1 MRPMRTVGNPPTS
14 DVENATATSAVAP
27 VEPSSPASPVPNVA
41 PLAERGPKVWLVRWL
56 CGIFTV
62 LGIGTIVVTWLVTD
76 HHFSSG
82 WLAVVFTIGIAMLQ
96 IMPVKLSHEGQGEA
110 LHLEEAFLVAAALF
124 LSPFEILLSA
134 GGAVFLGH
142 LGRHRG
148 MLKTSFNTGVFV
160 VSAGVGLGVS
170 RWLGA
175 STGELSTRAILAAA
189 FGVLV
194 FSILSMLAVTLII
207 SVVSQTRFRDNV
219 FAGFAVRSATW
230 ISALA
235 IGILIASAMH
245 THKWTLPV
253 TVLPIGGLQLIY
265 SRAFGQYRERR
276 QIEQLYAAAAAI
288 RSSMDS
294 RGILT
299 HLLSSARGLL
309 DASGARLVAVT
320 APLPEKTLRADLD
333 GSIAVEV
340 SGKLGGDWN
349 SSDEGMLRA
358 LASVASNALAHAT
371 LFEQVRTITS
381 SLGEGV
387 IALDRAGRVE
397 FLNPAVEDALGWSQA
412 DLLGK
417 SLHDVVH
424 ARHHAG
430 SVDECLLLAALSGGI
445 IARDD
450 DDSFVC
456 KDGRLLPVAH
466 TTSPVV
472 RDGEVVGSVIAFRDI
487 SERKAFEQELAHQA
501 FHDTLTGLANRA
513 LFLDRLA
520 QAHARASRS
529 GSLYALLF
537 IDLDRFKVV
546 NDSLGHQ
553 AGDSLLVEV
562 AGRLKLCVR
571 PGDTFARFGGDEFV
585 VLLEDL
591 EENDDAIVITERILA
606 ELQEPFRIEG
616 RDVSTSASIGVVLGD
631 ATYENPDH
639 CLRDADVAMYR
650 AKARGKA
657 TYEVFR
663 PEMEGAALERL
674 DMEIDLRNALE
685 RNEFEIHYQPLVSLE
700 TVSIVGLEALV
711 RWRHPE
717 RGMMSPAEFIPLAE
731 ETGLIL
737 PLGKWV
743 LEEACTQIRRWQDAY
758 AGSVPLVVTVNLSA
772 RQFQQPD
779 LCDQVA
785 QALAKTGIAPE
796 QLCLEVT
803 ESVMMDDVESATI
816 MLRRLKEL
824 GPCLAIDDFGTGY
837 SSLSYLKRFPV
848 DFVKID
854 KSFVADLG
862 EGAVDSEIVRAVIR
876 LAAAIGMRTV
886 AEGVETEEQLRRLRN
901 MGCPLVQGYYLARPQ
916 PAEAIEVLLQERV
929 KQASIGSIEL
939 QERLADFM
947 PTRS

>member
-1 MRPMRTVGNPPTS
+1 MRREKTVGDPPLTHVEDRTV
-14 DVENATATSAVAP
+14 
-27 VEPSSPASPVPNVA
+27 PASGAPAVPDV
-41 PLAERGPKVWLVRWL
+41 PTLAERGPNLRLVHGL
-56 CGIFTV
+56 CGAFTG
-62 LGIGTIVVTWLVTD
+62 LGLATMAVTWLLTD
-76 HHFSSG
+76 HRFTNG
-82 WLAVVFTIGIAMLQ
+82 WLAVVFAVGIAVLQ
-96 IMPVKLSHEGQGEA
+96 VMPLSLSHEGQGEA
-110 LHLEEAFLVAAALF
+110 VHLEEAFLVAMVLF
-124 LSPFEILLSA
+124 LSPFEALVCI
-134 GGAVFLGH
+134 GGSVCVGH
-142 LGRHRG
+142 VWHRRG
-148 MLKTSFNTGVFV
+148 WLKSSFNSGVFV
-160 VSAGVGLGVS
+160 VSTGVALLVS
-170 RWLGA
+170 RLFGA
-175 STGELSTRAILAAA
+175 STGDVSTGSILAAA
-189 FGVLV
+189 LGVLV
-194 FSILSMLAVTLII
+194 FAVMSMLSVAWVI
-207 SVVSQTRFRDNV
+207 SIVSHSRFRDNV
-219 FAGFAVRSATW
+219 FDGFAVRCATW
-230 ISALA
+230 VSALA
-235 IGILIASAMH
+235 IGVLIASAMDRH
-245 THKWTLPV
+245 MWTLPV
-253 TVLPIGGLQLIY
+253 TVLPIAGLQLIY

-276 QIEQLYAAAAAI
+276 RIEQLYAAAASI

-299 HLLSSARGLL
+299 HLLVSTRSLL
-309 DASGARLVAVT
+309 DASGVRLVPVAT
-320 APLPEKTLRADLD
+320 RLEEGALRTDVD
-333 GSIAVEV
+333 ESIALEV
-340 SGKLGGDWN
+340 TGKLGGDWN
-349 SSDEGMLRA
+349 TNDEGMLRA

-387 IALDRAGRVE
+387 IALDRTGRVE
-397 FLNPAVEDALGWSQA
+397 FLNPAVEDTLGWSHD
-412 DLLGK
+412 DLIGK
-417 SLHDVVH
+417 PLHDVVH
-424 ARHHAG
+424 ARHHSG
-430 SVDECLLLAALSGGI
+430 GVDDCLLLAALSGGV

-450 DDSFVC
+450 DDSFAC

-466 TTSPVV
+466 TTSPVL

-553 AGDSLLVEV
+553 AGDELLVEV
-562 AGRLKLCVR
+562 ANRLKMCVR

-591 EENDDAIVITERILA
+591 EGDEDAIAVTERILA
-606 ELQEPFRIEG
+606 ELQEPFRVEG
-616 RDVSTSASIGVVLGD
+616 RDVSASASIGVVLGD
-631 ATYENPDH
+631 SSYANPDH

-663 PEMEGAALERL
+663 AEMEGAALQRL
-674 DMEIDLRNALE
+674 DMEIALRNAID
-685 RNEFEIHYQPLVSLE
+685 RNELEIHYQPLVSLE
-700 TVSIVGLEALV
+700 TVSIVGLEALI

-717 RGMMSPAEFIPLAE
+717 KGMMSPAEFIPLAE

-737 PLGKWV
+737 PLGRWV

-758 AGSVPLVVTVNLSA
+758 AGPVPLVVTVNLSA

-785 QALAKTGIAPE
+785 QVLAKTGIAPE

-803 ESVMMDDVESATI
+803 ESVMMDDVESATL
-816 MLRRLKEL
+816 MLRKLKEL

-916 PAEAIEVLLQERV
+916 PADAIELLLQERV
-929 KQASIGSIEL
+929 TQSSLVSLEL
-939 QERLADFM
+939 QERLADFVPM
-947 PTRS
+947 RP

>member
-1 MRPMRTVGNPPTS
+1 MQRGPNLGLVRTICLAAGVGGVASLAVAALLSQGTPFNPWLFVAFTVGIFVMQVMPLQVSHDPHGG
-14 DVENATATSAVAP
+14 ENV
-27 VEPSSPASPVPNVA
+27 
-41 PLAERGPKVWLVRWL
+41 
-56 CGIFTV
+56 
-62 LGIGTIVVTWLVTD
+62 
-76 HHFSSG
+76 
-82 WLAVVFTIGIAMLQ
+82 
-96 IMPVKLSHEGQGEA
+96 
-110 LHLEEAFLVAAALF
+110 HLEEAYLVPMVIAVSAPEAILGVGCAVAL
-124 LSPFEILLSA
+124 
-134 GGAVFLGH
+134 GNVW
-142 LGRHRG
+142 RRRG
-148 MLKTSFNTGVFV
+148 FLKTTFNAGMYMIATGL
-160 VSAGVGLGVS
+160 AITIS
-170 RWLGA
+170 RLLGA
-175 STGELSTRAILAAA
+175 STNDLSLGSIIAASV
-189 FGVLV
+189 GVLV
-194 FSILSMLAVTLII
+194 FTLALMTAVSGIVAVAQRV
-207 SVVSQTRFRDNV
+207 SFAQQVFSGGVVRL
-219 FAGFAVRSATW
+219 ATW
-230 ISALA
+230 TSSIAV
-235 IGILIASAMH
+235 GVLIASAMA
-245 THKWTLPV
+245 THPWTLPF
-253 TVLPIGGLQLIY
+253 TILPISMLELIY

-276 QIEQLYAAAAAI
+276 QIEKLYDAAASI

-294 RGILT
+294 RGVL
-299 HLLSSARGLL
+299 HQLLGAAQSLL
-309 DASGARLVAVT
+309 DATQARLVAVDSPRDPRAIRAEIDT
-320 APLPEKTLRADLD
+320 AL
-333 GSIAVEV
+333 AVEV
-340 SGKLGGDWN
+340 SHPIGGGEWEEN
-349 SSDEGMLRA
+349 DEGLLRA
-358 LASVASNALAHAT
+358 LASVGSSALRNAT
-371 LFEQVRTITS
+371 LFEQMRTITS

-387 IALDRAGRVE
+387 IALDRAGHVE
-397 FLNPAVEDALGWSQA
+397 FLNPAVADSLGWSYE
-412 DLLGK
+412 DLMGR

-424 ARHHAG
+424 AGRHAG
-430 SVDECLLLAALSGGI
+430 GDDCLLLTALSAGV

-450 DDSFVC
+450 DDAFAC
-456 KDGRLLPVAH
+456 KDGRMLPVAH

-520 QAHARASRS
+520 QAHARASRT

-553 AGDSLLVEV
+553 AGDELLIAVSN
-562 AGRLKLCVR
+562 RLKLCVR

-591 EENDDAIVITERILA
+591 ETDEDATTVTERILS
-606 ELQEPFRIEG
+606 ELKAPFHVEG
-616 RDVSTSASIGVVLGD
+616 RDVSASASIGVVIGD
-631 ATYENPDH
+631 GAYENPDH

-657 TYEVFR
+657 CYEIFR

-674 DMEIDLRNALE
+674 DMEIALRNAIE
-685 RNEFEIHYQPLVSLE
+685 RGEFELHYQPLVSLE
-700 TVSIVGLEALV
+700 TVSVVGLEALV

-717 RGMMSPAEFIPLAE
+717 RGMMPPAEFIPLAE

-737 PLGKWV
+737 PLGRWV
-743 LEEACTQIRRWQDAY
+743 LEEACRQLHEWQELY
-758 AGSVPLVVTVNLSA
+758 PSPVPLVMTVNLSA

-779 LCDQVA
+779 LCGQVA
-785 QALAKTGIAPE
+785 EAMAKTGIDPK

-824 GPCLAIDDFGTGY
+824 GLCLAIDDFGTGY

-854 KSFVADLG
+854 KSFIADLG

-876 LAAAIGMRTV
+876 LAAAVGMRTV

-916 PAEAIEVLLQERV
+916 PADAIDALLRKRI
-929 KQASIGSIEL
+929 KQVTKPNHLPGPLVDYVPSAN
-939 QERLADFM
+939 
-947 PTRS
+947 